1 MNTKRNILLAAM
13 ALVIAGAGA
22 TGASAQTRFD
32 QTHPRRAEVNAR
44 LVNEN
49 HRIAG
54 ERREGEISKVK
65 AMRMHAKAHMIRVQ
79 ERRTAARH
87 NGHITRGEKLKLNR
101 EENRLSRHVGA

>member
-1 MNTKRNILLAAM
+1 MNTKKNILLAAM

-49 HRIAG
+49 HRIAT
-54 ERREGEISKVK
+54 ERREGEVSRIK
-65 AMRMHAKAHMIRVQ
+65 ALRMHERAHLIRVQ
-79 ERRTAARH
+79 ERRMAARH
-87 NGHITRGEKLKLNR
+87 GGHITRLEKARLNH
-101 EENRLSRHVGA
+101 EENRLSRHIGA

>member
-13 ALVIAGAGA
+13 TLVIAGAGA

-44 LVNEN
+44 LGHEN
-49 HRIAG
+49 HRIVT

-65 AMRMHAKAHMIRVQ
+65 AMRMHAKAHLIRVQ
-79 ERRTAARH
+79 ERRMAARH
-87 NGHITRGEKLKLNR
+87 GGHITQFEKARLNR
-101 EENRLSRHVGA
+101 EENRLGRHTG

>member
-1 MNTKRNILLAAM
+1 MNAKKNVLLAAM

-44 LVNEN
+44 LGHEN
-49 HRIAG
+49 HRIVT

-65 AMRMHAKAHMIRVQ
+65 AMRMHQRAHLIRVR
-79 ERRTAARH
+79 ERHMATRH
-87 NGHITRGEKLKLNR
+87 GGHITRLEKAKLNH
-101 EENRLSRHVGA
+101 EENRLGRKVG

>member
-32 QTHPRRAEVNAR
+32 QTHPRRAEVNGR

-49 HRIAG
+49 HRIAA
-54 ERREGEISKVK
+54 ERRDGEISKVK
-65 AMRMHAKAHMIRVQ
+65 ALRMHRRAHMIRVQ
-79 ERRTAARH
+79 ERRMALRH
-87 NGHITRGEKLKLNR
+87 GGHITRAEKLRLNR
-101 EENRLSRHVGA
+101 EENHLGRHVGA

>member
-22 TGASAQTRFD
+22 TGASAQSRFD

-44 LVNEN
+44 LAHEN
-49 HRIAG
+49 HRIVT

-65 AMRMHAKAHMIRVQ
+65 AMRMHRKAHMIRVQ
-79 ERRTAARH
+79 ERRMAARH
-87 NGHITRGEKLKLNR
+87 GGHITRFEKARLNLK
-101 EENRLSRHVGA
+101 ENRLSRHIG

>member
-1 MNTKRNILLAAM
+1 MNAKKNILLAAM

-44 LVNEN
+44 LTHEN
-49 HRIAG
+49 HRIVT
-54 ERREGEISKVK
+54 ERRDGQISKVK
-65 AMRMHAKAHMIRVQ
+65 ALRVHAKAHMIRVQ
-79 ERRTAARH
+79 ERRMAARH
-87 NGHITRGEKLKLNR
+87 GGHITRFEKARLNR